1 MVMQVIQP
9 CPRRS
14 DQTGDAPIP
23 TCENTSPSVVSD
35 YKVPP
40 VIERSF
46 PEDSRRGC
54 GAARDN
60 LHGHRGRRTDQCPSR
75 TEDRVGGSSFGNRDQ
90 PEDGREVACNCSKT
104 ARAPTWATNGPPG
117 RSIIQVC
124 STLPD
129 GMTAVGRPPIR
140 RLQFESRRGAPNP
153 STSSQ
158 FHSRRLA
165 LALDRAVDPESAACR
180 PARGHAG
187 DRVLFDDRAGKPGR
201 AINGRREP
209 PGAHVGGQLVSLG
222 GDNQLRPGWSSTE
235 AWSWTRLG

>member
-1 MVMQVIQP
+1 M
-9 CPRRS
+9 
-14 DQTGDAPIP
+14 T
-23 TCENTSPSVVSD
+23 TSPMKSG
-35 YKVPP
+35 P
-40 VIERSF
+40 VGPGHQRPGGVGHETASATCHGPGETSPIRLGSSIERAPFRLMCPTRSPNTTDSAKDLPTRQRDRQYCRLFCWSF
-46 PEDSRRGC
+46 RQSRHH
-54 GAARDN
+54 
-60 LHGHRGRRTDQCPSR
+60 LTQPHGLDDPPDLRS
-75 TEDRVGGSSFGNRDQ
+75 EDR
-90 PEDGREVACNCSKT
+90 
-104 ARAPTWATNGPPG
+104 
-117 RSIIQVC
+117 
-124 STLPD
+124 TLPD
-129 GMTAVGRPPIR
+129 GMTAVGRPPIP

-158 FHSRRLA
+158 FHSRRPA

-235 AWSWTRLG
+235 AWSWTGLG